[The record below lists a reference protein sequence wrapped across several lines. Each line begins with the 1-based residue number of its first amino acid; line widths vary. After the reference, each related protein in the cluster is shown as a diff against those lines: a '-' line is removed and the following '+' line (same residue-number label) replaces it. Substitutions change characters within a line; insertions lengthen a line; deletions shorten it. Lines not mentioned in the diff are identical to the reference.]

1 MCSQLNERSR
11 FLVAVILHRVKGRF
25 KTHLQA
31 GRPVVVVEMQNLSHA
46 MLPCWVQPS
55 RARPADG
62 VEKLTEKSRDLVV
75 CDFFEASLKLLY

>member
-46 MLPCWVQPS
+46 MLPC
-55 RARPADG
+55 
-62 VEKLTEKSRDLVV
+62 
-75 CDFFEASLKLLY
+75 